1 MGKFTDW
8 LKVQIKNPKFYIKL
22 FAVILTFGILLMPK
36 NTTFQSAE
44 SDSSETTSSSETE
57 QQSDTPKDP
66 ENKEN
71 TEKKHEFHIGT
82 TNIIGLAG
90 GIIALAAVKY
100 KEHNFI
106 NNRK

>member
-1 MGKFTDW
+1 MAESANKEPEV
-8 LKVQIKNPKFYIKL
+8 LYKA

-57 QQSDTPKDP
+57 QQSDTPEDP

-71 TEKKHEFHIGT
+71 TEKSM
-82 TNIIGLAG
+82 
-90 GIIALAAVKY
+90 
-100 KEHNFI
+100 NFI
-106 NNRK
+106 

>member
-36 NTTFQSAE
+36 NTAFQSAE
-44 SDSSETTSSSETE
+44 SDPSETTAETE
-57 QQSDTPKDP
+57 QQSDTPEDP

-71 TEKKHEFHIGT
+71 TEKSM
-82 TNIIGLAG
+82 
-90 GIIALAAVKY
+90 
-100 KEHNFI
+100 NFI
-106 NNRK
+106 

>member
-44 SDSSETTSSSETE
+44 SDSSETTAETE
-57 QQSDTPKDP
+57 QQSDTPEDP

-71 TEKKHEFHIGT
+71 TEKKQEFHIGT

-90 GIIALAAVKY
+90 GIIALAVVKY

-106 NNRK
+106 NKRK

>member
-1 MGKFTDW
+1 
-8 LKVQIKNPKFYIKL
+8 
-22 FAVILTFGILLMPK
+22 MPK
-36 NTTFQSAE
+36 NTAFQSAE
-44 SDSSETTSSSETE
+44 SDPSETTAETE
-57 QQSDTPKDP
+57 QQSDTPEDP

>member
-8 LKVQIKNPKFYIKL
+8 LKLQIKNQKFLIKY
-22 FAVILTFGILLMPK
+22 FADILIFGILLMPK

-57 QQSDTPKDP
+57 QQSDTPEDP